1 MTQWPPPPV
10 PSEQSQSWSWLGNW
24 CCQKFALKLGGN
36 WISWNSKLFT
46 CSVSRL
52 GKINFLTPMSK
63 TIYPYTVQAVSAS
76 ISFTKCLMLKMFL
89 KRDPIFSYQF
99 DNNIFWPGQ
108 SSQLEKLSTSDRIFF
123 HYREFWAAYWN
134 FLPMSDSYWGSVSGQ
149 DLSASVRLDNFWK
162 LHQLNRKTV
171 TISLMPP
178 VSANSENIWT

>member
-1 MTQWPPPPV
+1 MWPNDHRPLSLLSRISPDLV
-10 PSEQSQSWSWLGNW
+10 IIVAGNLRW
-24 CCQKFALKLGGN
+24 KWAG
-36 WISWNSKLFT
+36 SKYSVILN
-46 CSVSRL
+46 CSLAQCSRL

-63 TIYPYTVQAVSAS
+63 TIYPYTVQAVSGS